1 MSFDFCLHVLTHIS
15 FRDNSREWGPRED
28 NGEPREPR
36 RPKRKVAVM
45 IGYCGTGYHGM
56 QINPPH
62 KTIEED
68 LYKAFVEAGA
78 ISKDNA
84 SDLRKSSF
92 MRAARTDKG
101 VHAAGNVVSLK
112 LIIEDPDVVEKI
124 NSHLPDQIRVW
135 GISRTNKAFEC
146 RKMCSSRIYEYL
158 IPSYSFLPPKPE
170 SALAKSLA
178 EADKQYPGVKRN
190 DPEGIKF
197 WEDVKQELLASGITE
212 EDINRVQKVSED
224 AEHKQLEQ
232 TRQKIL
238 ESREKAKK
246 ELEERLKAK
255 EETPEQPKEG
265 DEEQKTEKAKET
277 SESKEMESEE
287 TETKVAEESKEA
299 ESQEAEDPKE
309 ESENKE
315 EDATDNSNKSELK
328 FSEIVK
334 KIKTVEREARRN
346 YRISKERLDLIRQ
359 VLKQYEGVHNFHN
372 FTIQKTFRDPS
383 AQRNMKTLSVS
394 EPKIIEN
401 TEWLSIKIHGQSF
414 MMHQIRKMIAMATL
428 IVRCGTPITRIQ
440 DAFGNRSFNIP
451 KAPGLGLLL
460 EQPVYDAY
468 NSRLDALGYEPI
480 NFEKCKDEVEA
491 FKFKHIYDKI
501 YGEEDREHV
510 FYKFFSFI
518 DSFKGDATFEYLAPG
533 PEDVGSSQISTATK
547 VAVGAA
553 ATAGAAAAVSAFVM
567 ADDEEDDELP
577 VDGDTEG

>member
-1 MSFDFCLHVLTHIS
+1 
-15 FRDNSREWGPRED
+15 
-28 NGEPREPR
+28 
-36 RPKRKVAVM
+36 M

-68 LYKAFVEAGA
+68 LYKGFAAAGA

-101 VHAAGNVVSLK
+101 VHAAGNVISLK
-112 LIIEDPDVVEKI
+112 MIIEDPDIVEKI
-124 NSHLPDQIRVW
+124 NENLPEQIRVW

-178 EADKQYPGVKRN
+178 EAEKQYPGVKRD
-190 DPEGIKF
+190 DPEGRKF

-212 EDINRVQKVSED
+212 EDISRVQKVSEE
-224 AEHKQLEQ
+224 AEHEQLEK
-232 TRQKIL
+232 TRQRIL
-238 ESREKAKK
+238 ESRENAKK
-246 ELEERLKAK
+246 ELEQRSK
-255 EETPEQPKEG
+255 ESKNETVEKQQEEG
-265 DEEQKTEKAKET
+265 EEQKTDKPEEA
-277 SESKEMESEE
+277 SESKEE
-287 TETKVAEESKEA
+287 TVESK
-299 ESQEAEDPKE
+299 

-315 EDATDNSNKSELK
+315 AEEPKEELENKEDEIIKAPSKSGLK

-334 KIKTVEREARRN
+334 KIKAVEHEARRN
-346 YRISKERLDLIRQ
+346 YRISKDRLELIRK

-372 FTIQKTFRDPS
+372 FTIQKTFKDPS
-383 AQRNMKTLSVS
+383 AQRNMKTLTVS
-394 EPKIIEN
+394 DPKIIEN

-440 DAFGNRSFNIP
+440 DAFGNKSFNIP

-480 NFEKCKDEVEA
+480 SFEKCKDKVEA

-501 YGEEDREHV
+501 YGEEEREHV

-533 PEDVGSSQISTATK
+533 PEDVGSSGPSTATK
-547 VAVGAA
+547 VATGAAATVGAA
-553 ATAGAAAAVSAFVM
+553 AAASAFIM
-567 ADDEEDDELP
+567 DGDEEDDELP